1 MLYLWKTS
9 SVKEGFDN
17 MGPPKKS
24 DYFVSI
30 LMQWQS
36 QKFRPGGG
44 GEIKSKKMNL
54 KKFININNK
63 INKQLYANV
72 ITVQNLT

>member
-36 QKFRPGGG
+36 QEFRPRKDK
-44 GEIKSKKMNL
+44 IKSKKMNL

-72 ITVQNLT
+72 ITIQNLT